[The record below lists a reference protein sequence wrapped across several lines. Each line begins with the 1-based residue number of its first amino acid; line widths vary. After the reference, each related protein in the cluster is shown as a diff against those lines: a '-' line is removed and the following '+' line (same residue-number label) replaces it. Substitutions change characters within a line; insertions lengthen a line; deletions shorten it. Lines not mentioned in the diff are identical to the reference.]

1 MASQICNSSTQET
14 RQQDPVRLSPPQK
27 KKKKESKL
35 KIYYLIRSL
44 KARADL
50 TYKTKAVAETR
61 GWPHR
66 PRHRLCH
73 SPRCREQQA
82 RWGWGWGWGWE
93 WEWELK
99 KGCGL
104 MSQISKH
111 LRRDVFCLDKSTGED
126 RLTSPQSRNQV
137 D

>member
-93 WEWELK
+93 WEW
-99 KGCGL
+99 
-104 MSQISKH
+104 
-111 LRRDVFCLDKSTGED
+111 VTCLTLDD
-126 RLTSPQSRNQV
+126 RLSPFLGFSSS
-137 D
+137 DSPFSSEKEELFPIK